1 MDQKLY
7 HPWILK
13 PTRFVMKQTTL
24 LSKKSVMLSI
34 PLKKD
39 TKRCQEKL
47 KEGKTLILKQQ
58 KLIRMAD
65 REEDGW
71 EVVRFYLSHDLA
83 SDSDDEK
90 QLSKDRRRA
99 ACNKK
104 KRKAYKHKHRKEQ
117 FRNAPSFFTG
127 VLQ

>member
-1 MDQKLY
+1 
-7 HPWILK
+7 
-13 PTRFVMKQTTL
+13 MKQTTL

-58 KLIRMAD
+58 KLITMAD

-71 EVVRFYLSHDLA
+71 EVVRFYQSHDLA